1 MTENRTIHL
10 IDIPIG
16 GKGGFVWNQLHAERE
31 DICDALIKRAGS
43 TAQAHQRQELLQTR
57 LRTIDDALDRL
68 MSGSYGICSKCGGV
82 IEETILDRDPAGA
95 LCRDCLGRESVALQ
109 NHLTLCQESEV
120 LIGMPS
126 H

>member
-31 DICDALIKRAGS
+31 DICDALIRLSGS
-43 TAQAHQRQELLQTR
+43 TAQAHQHQELLQTR

-68 MSGSYGICSKCGGV
+68 MSGSYGICSKCAGV
-82 IEETILDRDPAGA
+82 IEEATLDRDPAGA
-95 LCRDCLGRESVALQ
+95 LCRDCLERESVAIQ
-109 NHLTLCQESEV
+109 SHLTLSQKSEA
-120 LIGMPS
+120 LLGMPS